1 LRKLGLNPSSASV
14 LSISAA
20 ESSKEE
26 D

>member
-14 LSISAA
+14 LSVSAA